1 MKLSR
6 AGMARWCS
14 FAWVSALPRRN
25 QTMLSSTRG
34 SSSMYRVS
42 SCATPA
48 QSFRRKAAL
57 PRSRAPCAILA
68 FMPTARSSSALASRR
83 EMSCRSRWSA
93 WSMASVC
100 PGPSFSDPS
109 RSYARAAFSLAS
121 RRELSPRRN
130 VSTSCVS
137 CFTLPSFA
145 AASSRAPRIS
155 LRAKVKAPRVAM
167 AANRMY
173 AATLVIMCRFSNC
186 SCLRPICLSS
196 ACRFLSRL
204 SVLITRLRDSITSRR
219 RSERSRSPEDW
230 CSTTGGTERGAVIS
244 SLIGIPWLA
253 LLKRDDG
260 RSGSIPQGARFPA
273 SFSIGRLPGPQVGHR
288 RQARSP
294 SGGGRVPFVL
304 GREEVED
311 DPGAEQVAAHV
322 DRGGTGRVGGGGGD
336 AVAILD
342 HATDVVGDP
351 EPEAE
356 RHETHRRI
364 GFQVAGGARDGVQR
378 VPAPAPGVHGVPAAL
393 VEARVERQQDL
404 EAADL
409 ERAGALAVLIEAIA
423 QLDASVQLVV
433 ELVAQAEKEPGTPE
447 AVLGSGLGLVLPAGD
462 GAHSSQH
469 RDGSV
474 ALAGHAGEGGRGG
487 EQDAGGSAQAH
498 RFLRRAGRG

>member
-1 MKLSR
+1 MKFSR

-42 SCATPA
+42 SCAAPA
-48 QSFRRKAAL
+48 QSLRRKAAL

-83 EMSCRSRWSA
+83 EMSCRSRWRA
-93 WSMASVC
+93 WSIASVC
-100 PGPSFSDPS
+100 PGPSFSEPS

-121 RRELSPRRN
+121 RREASPRRK

-155 LRAKVKAPRVAM
+155 LRAKVKAPRVAI
-167 AANRMY
+167 AAKRMY
-173 AATLVIMCRFSNC
+173 AATLVAMCRFSNC
-186 SCLRPICLSS
+186 SCLRPMCLSS
-196 ACRFLSRL
+196 ACRFL
-204 SVLITRLRDSITSRR
+204 TRLRDSITSRR
-219 RSERSRSPEDW
+219 RSERSRSPADW

-253 LLKRDDG
+253 LLKG
-260 RSGSIPQGARFPA
+260 TTAGGLGSIPQGARFPA
-273 SFSIGRLPGPQVGHR
+273 SFSIGRLAGR
-288 RQARSP
+288 RWDNRRMARSP
-294 SGGGRVPFVL
+294 SRSGRVSFVL
-304 GREEVED
+304 GGEEVED
-311 DPGAEQVAAHV
+311 DPGGEQVAAHV
-322 DRGGTGRVGGGGGD
+322 DRVRGAGVGGRGRD
-336 AVAILD
+336 AVALLD
-342 HATDVVGDP
+342 HAADVVGDP
-351 EPEAE
+351 EAE
-356 RHETHRRI
+356 THRHEAHRRI
-364 GFQVAGGARDGVQR
+364 GLEVAGGARDGVQR
-378 VPAPAPGVHGVPAAL
+378 VAEPAPRVDGVPAAL
-393 VEARVERQQDL
+393 GEGRIELEQDL

-409 ERAGALAVLIEAIA
+409 ERAGALAVLVEAVA

-433 ELVAQAEKEPGTPE
+433 ELEAEAEQEAGMPQ
-447 AVLGSGLGLVLPAGD
+447 AVLGAGFGLVLAAGD
-462 GAHSSQH
+462 GAQPSQE
-469 RDGSV
+469 RDGAV
-474 ALAGHAGEGGRGG
+474 ALAGHAGQGGRGG